1 MDNKTAD
8 VDRERKLR
16 RLFIDAGEVV
26 MSERLRSILLCR
38 CFELDMVDDLEFFV
52 IVVFKPSNS

>member
-1 MDNKTAD
+1 VDNKTAD